1 MTLSDD
7 GTWKYV
13 EEIKNTDSIQV
24 NPVQFTKPATA
35 NFLLKS
41 KNSSA
46 GFWLNSKKWNFEK
59 STGDASE
66 YSFSLK
72 ENTSVGGI
80 VVSEAVGMELQSLR
94 KFALNNIQSAASKF
108 KIIREEYRY
117 VNGLKVLYIE
127 SDATVQGMQLVYSN
141 YYYSDSAT
149 TIQYLVYTAKS
160 LAVKYKSAGEELL
173 NGLVVT
179 GENDAAGADKQNKG
193 TIQSA
198 LVANSD
204 CKALFKGS
212 WSYVANGKKY
222 IDKIEQGKIT
232 ETSVN
237 NTHQSEYSMQ
247 WINNCSYELKLLRSN
262 DPATKLIKKG
272 AVITVDIMEIDAAK
286 MRYLLTYG
294 EANTRGVM
302 TKED

>member
-1 MTLSDD
+1 MLSDD

-13 EEIKNTDSIQV
+13 EKVKNIDSIQT
-24 NPVQFTKPATA
+24 NPIEFRKPTTA
-35 NFLLKS
+35 NFLLRS

-72 ENTSVGGI
+72 ENSSVGGM
-80 VVSEAVGMELQSLR
+80 VVSEAVSMELQSLR
-94 KFALNNIQSAASKF
+94 KFALNNIQKAASKF

-127 SDATVQGMQLVYSN
+127 SDATIQGMQLVYFN

-149 TIQYLVYTAKS
+149 TIQFLIYTAKNF
-160 LAVKYKSAGEELL
+160 AAKYKAAGEELL

-179 GENDAAGADKQNKG
+179 GEKMVAGTGLEDNSI
-193 TIQSA
+193 IQSA

-204 CKALFKGS
+204 CKGILKGS

-222 IDKIEQGKIT
+222 IDKIEKDKII

-237 NTHQSEYSMQ
+237 NTHLSEYSMR
-247 WINNCSYELKLLRSN
+247 WINNCSYELKLQRSN
-262 DPATKLIKKG
+262 DPATSMIKKG
-272 AVITVDIMEIDAAK
+272 AVITIDIMEIDATK

-294 EANTRGVM
+294 DGHTKGEM
-302 TKED
+302 TKEN